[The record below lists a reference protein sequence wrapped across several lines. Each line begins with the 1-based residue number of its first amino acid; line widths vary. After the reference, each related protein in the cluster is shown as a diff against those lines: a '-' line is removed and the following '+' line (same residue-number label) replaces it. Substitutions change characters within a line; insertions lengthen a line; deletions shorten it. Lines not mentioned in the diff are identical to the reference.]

1 MVAVV
6 AGVAE
11 TKEPEA
17 AMTLVALVTVV
28 AAKMKDLEAAK
39 TKDLATAAAVTLVTA
54 SAAVLVGVLIS
65 STIASSANR
74 PRRHRRVSAMTAD
87 W

>member
-1 MVAVV
+1 MV

-17 AMTLVALVTVV
+17 AMTPVTLVTVV
-28 AAKMKDLEAAK
+28 AAKTKDLEAAM
-39 TKDLATAAAVTLVTA
+39 TVATAAAVTLVTA
-54 SAAVLVGVLIS
+54 AAVVLVGVLIS

-74 PRRHRRVSAMTAD
+74 SRRRRRVSAMTAA